1 MKKNESK
8 CLNKKE
14 MKSLNKKEM
23 KKVFGGATLNAKIEE
38 KAGEVD
44 AL

>member
-23 KKVFGGATLNAKIEE
+23 KKVFGGAEAKIEE